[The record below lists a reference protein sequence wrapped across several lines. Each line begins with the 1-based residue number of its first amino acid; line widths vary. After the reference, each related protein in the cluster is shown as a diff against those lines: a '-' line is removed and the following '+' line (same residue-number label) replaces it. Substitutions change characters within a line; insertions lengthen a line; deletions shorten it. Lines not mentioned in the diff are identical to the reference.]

1 MIRPKTCPP
10 NIMSTVPSS
19 DAASAVYIRKQKTLS
34 APVVQTNDVSEVS
47 FGVGVGMHSPT
58 MQRSSKS
65 FVPRPTISN
74 SESGTLRLSA
84 SNSSTRR
91 VSFELQS
98 GLRVQSANEQPKIP
112 LDAPSFGNGASNANV
127 AFNTADDWEAP
138 RDHSAFL
145 AMFSSAPQREIDTC
159 IQFATHGGPM
169 VKHSSRAHR
178 TPVLCTFR
186 LTKDCTRLVWA
197 EASKPSDEKYGLETS
212 SIMRVIVGAEAAI
225 EFERS
230 KSGSNSKTAALKMI
244 LLLEGDEKLRLEALD
259 KVIFVLHGDVLRE

>member
-1 MIRPKTCPP
+1 
-10 NIMSTVPSS
+10 MSTVPSS

-34 APVVQTNDVSEVS
+34 APVVQTNDMSEVS

-58 MQRSSKS
+58 MQRNSKS

-74 SESGTLRLSA
+74 SESGTLRLGI

-91 VSFELQS
+91 VSFVLQS
-98 GLRVQSANEQPKIP
+98 DLRVQSANEQPNIP
-112 LDAPSFGNGASNANV
+112 LHAPSFGNGALNANV
-127 AFNTADDWEAP
+127 AFNTTDDWEAP
-138 RDHSAFL
+138 RDHSTFV
-145 AMFSSAPQREIDTC
+145 AMFASAPQREIDTC
-159 IQFATHGGPM
+159 IQFATLGGPI

-197 EASKPSDEKYGLETS
+197 EASKPTDEKYGLETS

-225 EFERS
+225 EFERA
-230 KSGSNSKTAALKMI
+230 GSNSKTPALKMI